1 MLDPQTIEVPSY
13 DRKVLSERRTRYGI
27 VVPAINEGARIR
39 DQLARM
45 HASGTMKLADVIVAD
60 GGSTD
65 GSLEPDE
72 LRRCDVRALLVKTG
86 PGKLSAQLRM
96 AYAYALEEGYEGIV
110 TIDGNGK
117 DSIESIPLFLKALD
131 DGVDYAQASRFIAG
145 GRAINTP
152 FIRHWAIK
160 LVHAPL
166 LSFAAGRRLT
176 DTTQG
181 FRGYSRRY
189 LADPRVRPFRDVF
202 RTYEL
207 LAYLT
212 VRASQLG
219 FRVIEIPTTRTYPP
233 GKIPTKIN
241 LRGQFSLVAILLR
254 TLFRRYHPRSKA
266 S

>member
-1 MLDPQTIEVPSY
+1 MLDRQTIEVPSC
-13 DRKVLSERRTRYGI
+13 DLKVLRARRTRYCI

-39 DQLARM
+39 DQLTRM
-45 HASGTMKLADVIVAD
+45 HAAGTMKLADVIVAD

-65 GSLEPDE
+65 GSLEPEE
-72 LRRCDVRALLVKTG
+72 LRSCDVRALLVKTG

-117 DSIESIPLFLKALD
+117 DSIESIPLFLDALD
-131 DGVDYAQASRFIAG
+131 SGVDYAQASRFIAG

-152 FIRHWAIK
+152 FMRHWAIK

-181 FRGYSRRY
+181 FRAYSRRY
-189 LADPRVRPFRDVF
+189 LANPRIRPFRDVF

-219 FRVIEIPTTRTYPP
+219 LRVVEVPTTRTYPP
-233 GKIPTKIN
+233 GEIPTKIS
-241 LRGQFSLVAILLR
+241 LRGQFSMVAILLR
-254 TLFRRYHPRSKA
+254 TLLRQYHPRSKA